1 MERLPTPTID
11 IKDVS
16 TRRFLLDLVK
26 ALSNVQE
33 STLHYIEVP
42 WSEPINLAVPLR
54 SGTRKNSPAI
64 VRLAR
69 AQLSANPRTPVN
81 FGATHWEWNGDGS
94 VSLIHID
101 GLALGTSYKLT
112 FEAVG

>member
-1 MERLPTPTID
+1 MQTLPTPTVD
-11 IKDVS
+11 IKDTSV
-16 TRRFLLDLVK
+16 RRFLFDLVK
-26 ALSNVQE
+26 ALSNTQE
-33 STLHYIEVP
+33 IALYSIEVP

-81 FGATHWEWNGDGS
+81 FGSTTWEWNGDGT
-94 VSLIHID
+94 VSLIHVD